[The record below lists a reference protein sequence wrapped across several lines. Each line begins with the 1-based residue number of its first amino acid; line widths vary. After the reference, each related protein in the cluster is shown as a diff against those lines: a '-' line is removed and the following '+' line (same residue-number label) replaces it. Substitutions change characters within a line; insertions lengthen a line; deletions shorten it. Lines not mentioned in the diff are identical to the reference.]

1 MGLPTKE
8 QLQRRRE
15 RRAQRTSAPSMPSG
29 QVVSAPSSNVPTGS
43 QIGRFLEAASTVSP
57 NSPFG
62 RFLKDPSQRY
72 NVPTA
77 PPDTGPGRFD
87 IAGRDP
93 LEWLHLATRGLGV
106 GIGLGY
112 GAIP

>member
-8 QLQRRRE
+8 QLQRLRAL
-15 RRAQRTSAPSMPSG
+15 RAQRASAPSMPSG
-29 QVVSAPSSNVPTGS
+29 QVVSAPSSNVPTGPQTLS
-43 QIGRFLEAASTVSP
+43 Q
-57 NSPFG
+57 SPFG

-93 LEWLHLATRGLGV
+93 LEGLH
-106 GIGLGY
+106 
-112 GAIP
+112 